1 MGVQTFRREHDRFW
15 IVASHPNRNL
25 LAAGHD
31 SGMMVFKLKRERPAH
46 AFHRG
51 QVFYVKDRYVRKVS
65 LGKSASVS
73 SDVPMA
79 SLGRRNSRSQGGEPK
94 TMLYNKMNNSS
105 HNILLHSEAEGGQ
118 YELFTFPKRSSKR
131 DDGGSMPGKRGQGTS
146 VAFVEWNKFA
156 VLEKNRSICIRDMR
170 NEVTSRIPL
179 PVAGVDGLL
188 SGAVASRVIL
198 RSSSKL
204 WLYEHTSRNILS
216 ELQAHNVRRVCWDR
230 NASTCAIMSKSQ
242 VILTDRDLAQLC
254 VVNEPVNVK
263 GGAWDECG
271 VFVYTTLNHIK
282 YLLPSGD
289 GGIIRTIDDVVY
301 VVAIKNGVLHCLDRQ
316 MMPRRIKIET
326 SEYRFKIA
334 LEKKQFK
341 DVLSIIRHSSLCGS
355 AIIAY
360 LQQKGFPEVAL
371 HFVKDNSVK
380 FDLALEC
387 GNIEIALQAAQALD
401 DEACWQRLGEAA
413 LRQGNHQVVE
423 MAYQHTKNFEKL
435 SFLYLITGN
444 IDKLQKMRKIA
455 EHRKDVM
462 AQCHNSL
469 YLGDIK
475 GNMELFAKVQQPCL
489 AYVTAATHGLEEK
502 ASEYRAVLEEKK
514 LPVRVV
520 CYY

>member
-1 MGVQTFRREHDRFW
+1 
-15 IVASHPNRNL
+15 
-25 LAAGHD
+25 
-31 SGMMVFKLKRERPAH
+31 
-46 AFHRG
+46 
-51 QVFYVKDRYVRKVS
+51 
-65 LGKSASVS
+65 
-73 SDVPMA
+73 
-79 SLGRRNSRSQGGEPK
+79 
-94 TMLYNKMNNSS
+94 
-105 HNILLHSEAEGGQ
+105 
-118 YELFTFPKRSSKR
+118 
-131 DDGGSMPGKRGQGTS
+131 
-146 VAFVEWNKFA
+146 
-156 VLEKNRSICIRDMR
+156 
-170 NEVTSRIPL
+170 
-179 PVAGVDGLL
+179 
-188 SGAVASRVIL
+188 
-198 RSSSKL
+198 
-204 WLYEHTSRNILS
+204 
-216 ELQAHNVRRVCWDR
+216 
-230 NASTCAIMSKSQ
+230 MSKSQ

>member
-46 AFHRG
+46 AFQG

-65 LGKSASVS
+65 WEKNASVS

-118 YELFTFPKRSSKR
+118 YELFTFPKRSKR
-131 DDGGSMPGKRGQGTS
+131 EMMMVVWEAWTVLSGKRGQGTS

-216 ELQAHNVRRVCWDR
+216 ELQAHNVDVC
-230 NASTCAIMSKSQ
+230 
-242 VILTDRDLAQLC
+242 V
-254 VVNEPVNVK
+254 
-263 GGAWDECG
+263 
-271 VFVYTTLNHIK
+271 
-282 YLLPSGD
+282 
-289 GGIIRTIDDVVY
+289 GIVT
-301 VVAIKNGVLHCLDRQ
+301 
-316 MMPRRIKIET
+316 PR
-326 SEYRFKIA
+326 
-334 LEKKQFK
+334 
-341 DVLSIIRHSSLCGS
+341 H
-355 AIIAY
+355 
-360 LQQKGFPEVAL
+360 
-371 HFVKDNSVK
+371 
-380 FDLALEC
+380 
-387 GNIEIALQAAQALD
+387 
-401 DEACWQRLGEAA
+401 
-413 LRQGNHQVVE
+413 
-423 MAYQHTKNFEKL
+423 
-435 SFLYLITGN
+435 
-444 IDKLQKMRKIA
+444 
-455 EHRKDVM
+455 
-462 AQCHNSL
+462 
-469 YLGDIK
+469 
-475 GNMELFAKVQQPCL
+475 
-489 AYVTAATHGLEEK
+489 
-502 ASEYRAVLEEKK
+502 
-514 LPVRVV
+514 VRS
-520 CYY
+520 